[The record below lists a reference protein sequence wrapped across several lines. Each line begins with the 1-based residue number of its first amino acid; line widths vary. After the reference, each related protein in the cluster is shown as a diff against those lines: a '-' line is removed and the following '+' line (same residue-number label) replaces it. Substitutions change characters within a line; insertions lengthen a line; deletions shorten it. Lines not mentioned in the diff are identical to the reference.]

1 MNIPGRFSQSSGDLF
16 NGKLKI
22 KNGKWKIIRAAR
34 ADLNSHRGLD
44 PRSAA
49 EKYG

>member
-1 MNIPGRFSQSSGDLF
+1 MRYDIIVKNKKYLVKDYQYKGKFS
-16 NGKLKI
+16 
-22 KNGKWKIIRAAR
+22 WRIIGAAR
-34 ADLNSHRGLD
+34 AEISSHRGLD

>member
-1 MNIPGRFSQSSGDLF
+1 ME
-16 NGKLKI
+16 NGE
-22 KNGKWKIIRAAR
+22 WKIIGAAR
-34 ADLNSHRGLD
+34 AELSSHRGLD